1 MNNTKLRKQYRDTH
15 SISDWFE
22 RDYGILGSPETLAL
36 NEKVNKCLEKEGLEY
51 CSKYTCPNDR
61 PCFCDAFMERGRS
74 NVKDLERALNLPL
87 STGLATVILDA
98 AGWYLQEQ
106 FDHPLDGQK
115 QAGGEEDEQK

>member
-1 MNNTKLRKQYRDTH
+1 MNSKKICKQYRDTH

-22 RDYGILGSPETLAL
+22 RDYEVLGTPETIAL
-36 NEKVNKCLEKEGLEY
+36 NEKVNECLETEGLEC
-51 CSKYTCPNDR
+51 CSKYTCPKDR

-98 AGWYLQEQ
+98 AGWYLDDKFNELVKAQREAESEE
-106 FDHPLDGQK
+106 
-115 QAGGEEDEQK
+115 AGA